1 MPFEIR
7 AATSVADYLFLRR
20 VRNQVRREMTN
31 DTAPIGYFRQLRFYL
46 SRQPNLAVYIC
57 STDQGLAGY
66 LMLRDEAAT
75 CLITEAVDRR
85 YRRRGVA
92 SNLIRFAQSIR
103 ADITAQILSSNIASI
118 KLHQSAGFRLSGDD
132 GRIATYRFRR

>member
-1 MPFEIR
+1 MGRSFFGAFAIVSSDSMPFEIR

-66 LMLRDEAAT
+66 LMLQK
-75 CLITEAVDRR
+75 
-85 YRRRGVA
+85 A
-92 SNLIRFAQSIR
+92 S
-103 ADITAQILSSNIASI
+103 
-118 KLHQSAGFRLSGDD
+118 
-132 GRIATYRFRR
+132 